1 MLVTKRNGKSEPVQF
16 DKITDRISKLIQ
28 PNETKYI
35 NPTLI
40 AQKTVASIYPGIS
53 TKELDLEAANICIN
67 LCTTHHYYSN
77 LAGRILASNLKKET
91 LNNFVDKE
99 KHIQKELKF
108 LDSDWIAWINNP
120 DNKKIINAMIDYERD
135 YNYDY
140 FGFKT

>member
-67 LCTTHHYYSN
+67 LCTTHH
-77 LAGRILASNLKKET
+77 
-91 LNNFVDKE
+91 
-99 KHIQKELKF
+99 
-108 LDSDWIAWINNP
+108 
-120 DNKKIINAMIDYERD
+120 
-135 YNYDY
+135 
-140 FGFKT
+140 